1 MDRPG
6 TERPYVS
13 DSFRKNPF
21 QCVEDACM
29 LAGIPTLVFLTKVDN
44 YDPELAVDI
53 QRLNSSERI
62 KSVMQV

>member
-1 MDRPG
+1 
-6 TERPYVS
+6 
-13 DSFRKNPF
+13 
-21 QCVEDACM
+21 M